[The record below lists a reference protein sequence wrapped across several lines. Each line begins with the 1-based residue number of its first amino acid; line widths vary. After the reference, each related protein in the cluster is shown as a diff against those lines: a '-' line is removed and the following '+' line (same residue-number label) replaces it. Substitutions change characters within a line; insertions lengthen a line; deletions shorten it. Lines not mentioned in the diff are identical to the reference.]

1 MKKVFVILL
10 LLTTSVLAQF
20 PGHRRENIIRNR
32 TPFFSE
38 VHVIPA
44 DSTNIIDYVYKIP
57 YNQLTFIKDDN
68 KYQAALS
75 LAVEVHD
82 TSGQFIY
89 RQINQTNIT
98 VSSFEE
104 TNSADNYCEDFIVFH
119 LPNDEYN
126 FLPVITDMQ
135 SGQEVR
141 LEKKKVMKIRPDSAK
156 ILAPIVLNENKME
169 SKGKEY
175 PVLTNF
181 EDAIPFSPMQYELAI
196 PYKDTSVQKIYVRI
210 IDEKDTVYSSYI
222 NKSFFSDLSL
232 SKVDGQIV
240 MNANHGPNDYRIFIL
255 NNFSNLL
262 SEGRVKIVV
271 AENKDG
277 LDSKTFYKNVIWFN
291 KPFSLLN
298 PEFAITSL
306 KYIESDSLISKLLD
320 ADSKEYPEELQ
331 KYWHKYD
338 PTPKTKFNELMNEY
352 YNRIDYA
359 MKNFAPLSGDNGADT
374 DRGRIYIKYGMPEK
388 IERSSNDD
396 GKVEELWIYTKE
408 NLSFRFVDKNG
419 TGEFPL
425 AKG

>member
-1 MKKVFVILL
+1 MKKLFVILL
-10 LLTTSVLAQF
+10 LVTTSVLAQF
-20 PGHRRENIIRNR
+20 PGQRRENILRNR
-32 TPFFSE
+32 IPFFSE
-38 VHVIPA
+38 VHIIPS
-44 DSTNIIDYVYKIP
+44 DSVNIIDYVYKIP

-68 KYQAALS
+68 EYQAALS
-75 LAVEVHD
+75 LAVEVQD

-89 RQINQTNIT
+89 RQIKQTS
-98 VSSFEE
+98 VSVKSFEE
-104 TNSADNYCEDFIVFH
+104 TNSADNYCEDYMVFH
-119 LPNDEYN
+119 LPNNEYN
-126 FLPVITDMQ
+126 FLPVITDVQ
-135 SGQEVR
+135 SGQEIR
-141 LEKKKVMKIRPDSAK
+141 LEKKKVMKIRKDSTEM
-156 ILAPIVLNENKME
+156 LEPIVLSENRIE
-169 SKGKEY
+169 FKGNEY
-175 PVLTNF
+175 PVLANF
-181 EDAIPFSPMQYELAI
+181 DDAIPFSPVQYKLAI
-196 PYKDTSVQKIYVRI
+196 PYKDTSVQKIYVWI

-222 NKSFFSDLSL
+222 NESLFSDLSL
-232 SKVDGQIV
+232 KKVEGQIV
-240 MNANHGPNDYRIFIL
+240 ISSNNGTNDYRNFIL

-277 LDSKTFYKNVIWFN
+277 LNSNTYFKNVIWFN

-306 KYIESDSLISKLLD
+306 KYIESDSLINRLLD
-320 ADSKEYPEELQ
+320 ADNKQYPEELQ
-331 KYWHKYD
+331 KYWHKFD

-359 MKNFAPLSGDNGADT
+359 MKNFAPLSGDNGANT
-374 DRGRIYIKYGMPEK
+374 DRGKIYIKYGMPEK
-388 IERSSNDD
+388 IERSSNND

>member
-156 ILAPIVLNENKME
+156 ILAPIVLNENKIE

-232 SKVDGQIV
+232 SKVD
-240 MNANHGPNDYRIFIL
+240 
-255 NNFSNLL
+255 
-262 SEGRVKIVV
+262 
-271 AENKDG
+271 
-277 LDSKTFYKNVIWFN
+277 
-291 KPFSLLN
+291 
-298 PEFAITSL
+298 
-306 KYIESDSLISKLLD
+306 
-320 ADSKEYPEELQ
+320 
-331 KYWHKYD
+331 
-338 PTPKTKFNELMNEY
+338 
-352 YNRIDYA
+352 
-359 MKNFAPLSGDNGADT
+359 
-374 DRGRIYIKYGMPEK
+374 
-388 IERSSNDD
+388 
-396 GKVEELWIYTKE
+396 
-408 NLSFRFVDKNG
+408 
-419 TGEFPL
+419 
-425 AKG
+425 

>member
-156 ILAPIVLNENKME
+156 ILAPIVLNENKIE

-222 NKSFFSDLSL
+222 NKSFLSDLSL
-232 SKVDGQIV
+232 NKVDGQIV
-240 MNANHGPNDYRIFIL
+240 MNAKHGPNDYRIFIL

-359 MKNFAPLSGDNGADT
+359 MKNFSPLSGDNGADT

>member
-156 ILAPIVLNENKME
+156 ILAPIVLNENKIE

>member
-156 ILAPIVLNENKME
+156 ILAPIVLNENKIE

-277 LDSKTFYKNVIWFN
+277 LDSNTFFKNVIWFE